1 MGLDRQKSDVAL
13 LKIEATGL
21 HPVTLGDAGSLQV
34 GDWVCTIG
42 NPLGE
47 LSFSLTTGTL
57 SAAPRQ
63 IKTGGATLTMLQT
76 NAAINRGNSGGP
88 LFDAEGRVVGVV
100 TAKYAGAEGG
110 ESAEGLGFALP
121 INDVMK
127 LAELWMRG

>member
-1 MGLDRQKSDVAL
+1 
-13 LKIEATGL
+13 
-21 HPVTLGDAGSLQV
+21 
-34 GDWVCTIG
+34 
-42 NPLGE
+42 
-47 LSFSLTTGTL
+47 
-57 SAAPRQ
+57 
-63 IKTGGATLTMLQT
+63 MLQT